1 MTTWTEQLMD
11 TVDCEKMLERLNYK
25 HELVEEQ
32 WDRFCEVLSKDE
44 AKA

>member
-1 MTTWTEQLMD
+1 MWTEQLMD

-25 HELVEEQ
+25 NEMVKEQ
-32 WDRFCEVLSKDE
+32 WDRFCEFLSKDE